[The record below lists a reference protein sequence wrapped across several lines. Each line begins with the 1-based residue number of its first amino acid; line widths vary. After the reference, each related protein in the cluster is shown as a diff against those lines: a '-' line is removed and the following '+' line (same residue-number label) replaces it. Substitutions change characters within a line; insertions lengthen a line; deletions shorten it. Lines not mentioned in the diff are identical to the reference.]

1 MPTHFPPGT
10 IVLALASVLGALAPS
25 ALLLSTA
32 RVAKTWGVAVLAY
45 GLGLE
50 SKVSRRVS
58 GYPRTLR
65 NAFLVATLSPTN
77 RKRSQPAVRTF

>member
-1 MPTHFPPGT
+1 VPCW
-10 IVLALASVLGALAPS
+10 
-25 ALLLSTA
+25 LSTA
-32 RVAKTWGVAVLAY
+32 RVAKTWGVAILAY
-45 GLGLE
+45 GFGLE

-77 RKRSQPAVRTF
+77 RKRSQPGCVHLLTAGVGYYEVPFEGTDVTPDDHF

>member
-32 RVAKTWGVAVLAY
+32 RVAKTWGVAILAY
-45 GLGLE
+45 GLGWE
-50 SKVSRRVS
+50 SGPPNDK
-58 GYPRTLR
+58 G
-65 NAFLVATLSPTN
+65 A
-77 RKRSQPAVRTF
+77 